1 MYPKSKSNFQS
12 KLQGLETMHNTNDK
26 FMELALDEAK
36 KAGQIGEV
44 PVGAILVSENGEILS
59 AAHNQTIKLADP
71 TAHAEILTLRKAALE
86 INNYRLLN
94 TTLYVTV
101 EPCIMCM
108 GAIVHARISRV
119 VFGAPDPKWGAAGSL
134 YNFAADDRLNHR
146 VEITTGVCAEDC
158 RRLMQDFFRSIK
170 EWKRIRQDLRISNLS
185 QSSRAK
191 KN

>member
-1 MYPKSKSNFQS
+1 MKILTDTHEY
-12 KLQGLETMHNTNDK
+12 
-26 FMELALDEAK
+26 FMKIALNEAK

-44 PVGAILVSENGEILS
+44 PVGAILVSENGDILS

-71 TAHAEILTLRKAALE
+71 TAHAEILALRKAALE
-86 INNYRLLN
+86 VNNYRLLN

-119 VFGAPDPKWGAAGSL
+119 VFGATDPKWGAAGSL

-146 VEITTGVCAEDC
+146 VKITTGVCAEDC
-158 RRLMQDFFRSIK
+158 RRLMQDFFRA
-170 EWKRIRQDLRISNLS
+170 KRN
-185 QSSRAK
+185 
-191 KN
+191 

>member
-1 MYPKSKSNFQS
+1 MTDTHEN
-12 KLQGLETMHNTNDK
+12 
-26 FMELALDEAK
+26 FMELALNEAK

-108 GAIVHARISRV
+108 GAIVHARISQV

-146 VEITTGVCAEDC
+146 VAITTGVCAEDC
-158 RRLMQDFFRSIK
+158 RRLMQDFFRA
-170 EWKRIRQDLRISNLS
+170 KRDKIDANHRN
-185 QSSRAK
+185 A
-191 KN
+191 

>member
-1 MYPKSKSNFQS
+1 MKIMTDTHEY
-12 KLQGLETMHNTNDK
+12 
-26 FMELALDEAK
+26 FMKIALAEAK

-44 PVGAILVSENGEILS
+44 PVGAILVSENGDILS

-71 TAHAEILTLRKAALE
+71 TAHAEILALRKAALKV
-86 INNYRLLN
+86 NNYRLIN

-119 VFGAPDPKWGAAGSL
+119 VFGATDPKWGAAGSL

-146 VEITTGVCAEDC
+146 VEIATGVCAEDC
-158 RRLMQDFFRSIK
+158 RRLMQDFFRA
-170 EWKRIRQDLRISNLS
+170 KRN
-185 QSSRAK
+185 
-191 KN
+191 